1 MKVWLRLYFQVI
13 EPDAVDE
20 EDDIEQQISQQ
31 SADDQ
36 RFAAVC
42 VSQGSGKQ
50 SEDNP
55 WSALKSQL
63 SGRYH

>member
-1 MKVWLRLYFQVI
+1 MIYFQLK

-20 EDDIEQQISQQ
+20 ENDVEEEKAKEGGDDE
-31 SADDQ
+31 
-36 RFAAVC
+36 RFAAVG